1 MGGFVLSHFLLKIRI
16 LTRHKFSFPNA
27 GIAFTSVPDNFDVE
41 KLILVRH
48 QHLFDRGLDE
58 TYFDHTVDLFVQT
71 LQELKVDPELIDEAK
86 AVIMP
91 LRMYFE
97 EGAELARER
106 KRKEIQQQTVQKIVV
121 IGVVAVAAMFA
132 ARAMRQGRK

>member
-1 MGGFVLSHFLLKIRI
+1 MGERIQTFQFEQTTNRNYPLS
-16 LTRHKFSFPNA
+16 A
-27 GIAFTSVPDNFDVE
+27 GIAFTSLPDNFDVE

-71 LQELKVDPELIDEAK
+71 LQELNVDPEVILEAK

-91 LRMYFE
+91 LRKYFE

-106 KRKEIQQQTVQKIVV
+106 YRKEMQQQAVQKAVV
-121 IGVVAVAAMFA
+121 VGVVAVVALLT
-132 ARAMRQGRK
+132 ARAMRERRK